1 MGDRVYR
8 KFNLRDEEKLIL
20 RPVAL
25 MSRRIDKRSLEWA
38 KTILICLAR
47 ASHYASHDAH
57 IFGEGRKCHDDQSR

>member
-8 KFNLRDEEKLIL
+8 KFNLRNEEKLTL

-25 MSRRIDKRSLEWA
+25 MSRRIDNRTLEQA
-38 KTILICLAR
+38 KTIPILLAR

-57 IFGEGRKCHDDQSR
+57 IFGQGRKCHDDQSR